1 MVADD
6 KQSNQEAISQEKL
19 QELDNE
25 WSASEK
31 KEKRNIKFLDTSF
44 KSLDENFIKAD
55 LEKLIN

>member
-6 KQSNQEAISQEKL
+6 KQSNQEAILQEKL